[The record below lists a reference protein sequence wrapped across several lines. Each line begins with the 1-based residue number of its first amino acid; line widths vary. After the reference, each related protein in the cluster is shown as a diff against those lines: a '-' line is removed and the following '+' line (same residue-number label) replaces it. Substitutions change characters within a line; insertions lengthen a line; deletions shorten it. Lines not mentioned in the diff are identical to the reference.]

1 MHKAGM
7 CHVDVK
13 SGNIFLDIQ
22 GGAFLGDYGS
32 TVPHNSIPHEA
43 SIATHWPSNLN
54 YAATP
59 MTAALDYYLLAVTLL
74 ELAGVIELDPS
85 KGALSSHKV
94 RGIVSIFG
102 ESDAE
107 FLGFSFSLT
116 FVKPIVYKQCICI
129 PKKRHISR

>member
-1 MHKAGM
+1 M

-13 SGNIFLDIQ
+13 SGNIFLDMQ

-32 TVPHNSIPHEA
+32 AIPHNSIPHEA
-43 SIATHWPSNLN
+43 SIATHWPSDLN

-59 MTAALDYYLLAVTLL
+59 MTAALDYYLLAVTLF
-74 ELAGVIELDPS
+74 ELVGVIELDPS

-102 ESDAE
+102 EGDAE
-107 FLGFSFSLT
+107 FKDFLLALLL
-116 FVKPIVYKQCICI
+116 
-129 PKKRHISR
+129 